1 MRKARTPAVLIG
13 SIRSK
18 IDIGTIHQ
26 TLLIFSAV
34 TVAFFSSTIYAQSE
48 PPPCKSPSCK
58 AEIAAKEKDQTANKY
73 GIDEVDIAI
82 KKIGDDEAGIKSKGA
97 ALKRDVS
104 EYKIECT
111 HIVVDTPA
119 QQQALQAPCEQRR
132 KALQDRADAQEKD
145 EATLPA
151 LSQKLLDATS
161 RKKKLQD
168 DANTLERNSLVLYS
182 RAIGSALRDLRAKKI
197 AGDACKSI
205 TDTEAMH
212 CCDSVIWGKVNP
224 AQCDAKL
231 LYTAFTNAGVFSVP
245 AVVPRSR

>member
-1 MRKARTPAVLIG
+1 MRKTRTPAVLIG

-18 IDIGTIHQ
+18 IDIGTIHH

-34 TVAFFSSTIYAQSE
+34 TVAFFSSPVYAQSE

-58 AEIAAKEKDQTANKY
+58 AEVAATEKDQTANKY
-73 GIDEVDIAI
+73 GIDEVDISI
-82 KKIGDDEAGIKSKGA
+82 KKIGDDEAGIKSEGA
-97 ALKRDVS
+97 ALKRDGS
-104 EYKIECT
+104 RYKMECT
-111 HIVVDTPA
+111 GIVVDTPA
-119 QQQALQAPCEQRR
+119 QQQALQASCEQRR

-168 DANTLERNSLVLYS
+168 EASTLEHNGLILYS

-197 AGDACKSI
+197 ADDACKSI
-205 TDTEAMH
+205 IDTEAMH
-212 CCDSVIWGKVNP
+212 CCHSVIWDSVDP
-224 AQCDAKL
+224 AHCHAKL
-231 LYTAFTNAGVFSVP
+231 LYTVFAHTGVFSVP

>member
-34 TVAFFSSTIYAQSE
+34 TVAFFSSAIYAQSE

-111 HIVVDTPA
+111 HIVVDTLA
-119 QQQALQAPCEQRR
+119 QQQALQAQCEQRK

-145 EATLPA
+145 EAILPA

-197 AGDACKSI
+197 AGDACKSM

-212 CCDSVIWGKVNP
+212 CCNSVIWDKVNP

-231 LYTAFTNAGVFSVP
+231 IYTAFTHAGVFSVP